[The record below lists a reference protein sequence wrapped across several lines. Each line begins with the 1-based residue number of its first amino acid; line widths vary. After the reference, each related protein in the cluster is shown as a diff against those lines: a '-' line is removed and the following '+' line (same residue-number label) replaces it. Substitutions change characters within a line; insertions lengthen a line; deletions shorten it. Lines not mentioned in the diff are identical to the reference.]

1 MRLTVLYEP
10 ALLNS
15 ISRDTLFPRSPAFRP
30 VWLPGLSR
38 PGSQST
44 SMTAHGAL
52 LSTSLPDK
60 HSDMTAGAGLS
71 ADPSVPV
78 PQRELVY
85 NGLLPYAE
93 RLDREASEL
102 LADIKAN
109 LSRAVLL
116 RELWP
121 GVVFW
126 CRKLFS
132 FLKLYGRRFSKDD
145 HVLFAKLLYE
155 LVTLP
160 GLEPHMMQNY
170 ARLLIQ
176 LLKKKELLSREDLQL
191 PWRPLHQLYE
201 KVVHSKTEHL
211 GLVWFPNSVDHIM
224 KALVKSCRPYFP
236 ASSTKEMLDEWRPL
250 LCVFD
255 TVMQKAIGTMELFL
269 PTIMPPEEHD
279 QGFRL
284 WFDELMDLWLSV
296 QNQPSW
302 EGHLVNLFARLAND
316 NIGYV
321 DWTSYVPTI
330 FTRILRSLN
339 LPVGVSHMVA
349 LRYLTNSY
357 DIGHLVLWIT
367 ALLGGPG
374 NPAQK
379 QLTCLFNSIA
389 SFYHPSNHGRWQSRL
404 MRLLQRLPA
413 SVVRRA
419 HRERHAVPS
428 WITAV
433 PESQR
438 LTDEDLREF
447 TRSLT
452 GAALLAMFSKN
463 GSTDAAF
470 ALQNLALL
478 TPQLTIPPV
487 LEKTYAAME
496 TLTEPHTLTA
506 TLSCMIGM
514 ARSLVAPGGRYP
526 RGRAH
531 VLPLLMGSLPGVDPN
546 DFSKCMITFQF
557 ITTFTTLVPLVDC
570 SSAPSRRDDLSEM
583 EKELCFASA
592 EFEDFVLQFLDRC
605 FAVIESSTLEQTR
618 DDTET
623 DTQTQLESLV
633 ELGLSSTV
641 STVLTQ
647 CATHIYMVALQKV
660 YNFATSN
667 IFETCVSGRM
677 VADMCRAAAKCH
689 PAESLRLFVPHCCSL
704 IFQITENEDL
714 QSEEELDKELLWN
727 LQLLSEVTRVDGEQL
742 LRYGGEVER
751 VLSTCVRLRC
761 KRAYA
766 LAAGLL
772 EHTLRS
778 LSLIYPT
785 EYRSTA
791 GGFCHDLPVRDWGR
805 PGDIAALGLCWHVPS
820 PEEEN
825 FVFQLLSRL
834 LKPELERI
842 GGHVSGDQPMSREEL
857 LQSLAI
863 MHHCLLGA
871 GSLLPPL
878 DGPHVADLV
887 PSMVNLGEFKLH
899 IGVEYDNSRENY
911 RESICRTMRLLLHH
925 ILEHTEDDT
934 KSLFVIIKIISDL
947 LFFRGTHKK
956 EFDSRWKSFTLVK
969 KSMENR
975 LYGKKQHIRALLID
989 RVLLQ
994 HEMRKLVLEGRE
1006 YKEVHQELLCDLLL
1020 LSTSTYS
1027 QVRSRAQNV
1036 LTTAL
1041 ATYSFSYR
1049 DLIPRI
1055 VQLISPQHTAGTQ
1068 QQFKGALYCLQAA
1081 HSGVCLA
1088 SLRDWDCVGAVWPA
1102 LVRGGLSPAATV
1114 DEHSVAQLLDDIVDR
1129 IHRQHDTVGIFFTVS
1144 ESCVEIAEQMAPS
1157 QTLRTPSV
1165 EELQEGLQRQRI
1177 RNVVNARKYEKLVND
1192 LLDCLEDRE
1201 LPWKFEHTAADLLS
1215 LLLRDDHPLPPD
1227 AVLYFTQSLIHDS
1240 ITIRTVAISAT
1251 AGILKQLKR
1260 PRKKIAVKPSDV
1272 SGVLDPEGVWA
1283 GDRQANRWLQYR
1295 SAELPLSEGAWD
1307 SQLHVEKT
1315 HVGYYSWPREMM
1327 IYDPQKLKDDLPYE
1341 EMSEAEKIIFE
1352 YFSDPEFIEQLMEFL
1367 SLEERKG
1374 KDSFNPRRF
1383 CLFKGL
1389 FRNYGDIFLPLLW
1402 PHLEQLAADPH
1413 ESSQRC
1419 VCEIA
1424 AGLIRGSKLWSFSK
1438 VDKLWRVLCP
1448 LIRMA
1453 LSNVTVE
1460 TYTDWGT
1467 CVATACEGRDPRK
1480 LHWLLE
1486 LLMET
1491 PLVGEGSSFRDA
1503 SLLYVLQGGLAQQ
1516 QWRVSELLHRL
1527 LAYLEPKLTQVYK
1540 NVRERIGSV
1549 LTYIFMMDVALPHTQ
1564 STSSPHVA
1572 DFVTRVLER
1581 LKPLTSEAEIHNHV
1595 HEENAPETT
1604 DERTQAVKLLKTVLK
1619 WLLASAG
1626 RTFTTPVTQQL
1637 QLLPLLFKIAPVEID
1652 ESYDEMKQDARTC
1665 LSLMSQGVLYPQH
1678 IPLVLAALEE
1688 MAGSK
1693 SWHARYSV
1701 LTYLQITVFSNLFTL
1716 LSVPVEVQRVRKL
1729 VMRLLLDEQLEVRD
1743 MAGTTLSGLLQCH
1756 FFPLDRSLQTQLQT
1770 LSHTLLTKARGE
1782 LASTD
1787 LVRRHAGVLGLS
1799 ACILSSPYD
1808 VPTWMPQILMDLSDH
1823 LNDPQP
1829 IEMTVKK
1836 TLSEF
1841 RRTHHDNWQ
1850 AHRQRFTDD
1859 QLLVLTDL
1867 LVSPC
1872 YYA

>member
-1 MRLTVLYEP
+1 
-10 ALLNS
+10 
-15 ISRDTLFPRSPAFRP
+15 
-30 VWLPGLSR
+30 
-38 PGSQST
+38 
-44 SMTAHGAL
+44 
-52 LSTSLPDK
+52 
-60 HSDMTAGAGLS
+60 
-71 ADPSVPV
+71 
-78 PQRELVY
+78 
-85 NGLLPYAE
+85 
-93 RLDREASEL
+93 
-102 LADIKAN
+102 
-109 LSRAVLL
+109 
-116 RELWP
+116 
-121 GVVFW
+121 
-126 CRKLFS
+126 
-132 FLKLYGRRFSKDD
+132 
-145 HVLFAKLLYE
+145 
-155 LVTLP
+155 
-160 GLEPHMMQNY
+160 MMQNY

-191 PWRPLHQLYE
+191 PWRPLHRLYE

-211 GLVWFPNSVDHIM
+211 GLIWFPNSVDHIL

-255 TVMQKAIGTMELFL
+255 AVMQKAIGTMELFL
-269 PTIMPPEEHD
+269 PTIMPPDEHR

-321 DWTSYVPTI
+321 DWTPYIPTI

-339 LPVGVSHMVA
+339 LPVGVGHMVA

-379 QLTCLFNSIA
+379 ELSRLFDSIA

-419 HRERHAVPS
+419 HRERHAVPG
-428 WITAV
+428 WITPV

-447 TRSLT
+447 TGSLT

-478 TPQLTIPPV
+478 TPQLAIPPV

-514 ARSLVAPGGRYP
+514 ARSLVAPGERYP
-526 RGRAH
+526 EGRAH

-570 SSAPSRRDDLSEM
+570 SSAPSRRGDLSEM
-583 EKELCFASA
+583 ERDLCFASA

-605 FAVIESSTLEQTR
+605 FAVIESSSLEQTR

-623 DTQTQLESLV
+623 DTQTQLESLA
-633 ELGLSSTV
+633 ELGLASTV
-641 STVLTQ
+641 SAVLTQ
-647 CATHIYMVALQKV
+647 CSAHIYMVALQKV

-677 VADMCRAAAKCH
+677 VADVCRAAAKCH
-689 PAESLRLFVPHCCSL
+689 PAESLRLFVPHCCGL

-714 QSEEELDKELLWN
+714 ESEEELDKELLWN

-742 LRYGGEVER
+742 LRYGGELER
-751 VLSTCVRLRC
+751 VLSACMRLRC

-791 GGFCHDLPVRDWGR
+791 GGFCQDLPVRDWGR
-805 PGDIAALGLCWHVPS
+805 PGDVGALGLCWHVPS

-825 FVFQLLSRL
+825 FVFQLLSGL
-834 LKPELERI
+834 LKPELDRI
-842 GGHVSGDQPMSREEL
+842 RGHVSGDRRMSREEL

-863 MHHCLLGA
+863 VHHCLLGA

-878 DGPHVADLV
+878 DGPHVPDLV
-887 PSMVNLGEFKLH
+887 PSMVNLGEFKLY
-899 IGVEYDNSRENY
+899 IGVEYD
-911 RESICRTMRLLLHH
+911 HV
-925 ILEHTEDDT
+925 LEHTEDDT
-934 KSLFVIIKIISDL
+934 KSLFVIIKIIADL

-994 HEMRKLVLEGRE
+994 HEMRKLVVEGSE

-1020 LSTSTYS
+1020 LSTSAYS

-1036 LTTAL
+1036 LTAAL
-1041 ATYSFSYR
+1041 ATFSFSYR

-1055 VQLISPQHTAGTQ
+1055 VQLLSPQRAAGTQ

-1102 LVRGGLSPAATV
+1102 LVRCGLSPAAAL
-1114 DEHSVAQLLDDIVDR
+1114 DEHSVGHLLDDIVDR

-1144 ESCVEIAEQMAPS
+1144 ESCAEIAEQMAPS

-1165 EELQEGLQRQRI
+1165 EELKEGLQRQRI

-1192 LLDCLEDRE
+1192 LLDCLENRE

-1227 AVLYFTQSLIHDS
+1227 AVLYFTQSLVHDS
-1240 ITIRTVAISAT
+1240 ISIRKVAISAM

-1272 SGVLDPEGVWA
+1272 SGAPDPEDVWA

-1295 SAELPLSEGAWD
+1295 GAELPLSEEAWD

-1327 IYDPQKLKDDLPYE
+1327 IYAPSQKQKDDLPYE
-1341 EMSEAEKIIFE
+1341 DMGEAEKIIFE
-1352 YFSDPEFIEQLMEFL
+1352 YFSDPEFIEHLVEFL

-1389 FRNYGDIFLPLLW
+1389 FRNYGDVFLPLLW
-1402 PHLEQLAADPH
+1402 PHLERLAADPH

-1448 LIRMA
+1448 LIKTA
-1453 LSNVTVE
+1453 LSIVTVE

-1503 SLLYVLQGGLAQQ
+1503 SLLYVLQGGLVQQ
-1516 QWRVSELLHRL
+1516 QWRVAELLHRL
-1527 LAYLEPKLTQVYK
+1527 LAYLEPKLTHVYK

-1549 LTYIFMMDVALPHTQ
+1549 LTYIFMMDAALPHTQ
-1564 STSSPHVA
+1564 STSSPRVA
-1572 DFVTRVLER
+1572 DFVARVLER

-1595 HEENAPETT
+1595 REDDAPETA

-1626 RTFTTPVTQQL
+1626 RTFTTPVCQQL

-1665 LSLMSQGVLYPQH
+1665 LSLMSQGLLYPRH
-1678 IPLVLAALEE
+1678 VPLVLAALEE

-1716 LSVPVEVQRVRKL
+1716 VSVAAEVQRVRKM

-1743 MAGTTLSGLLQCH
+1743 MAGTTLSGLLQCR

-1770 LSHTLLTKARGE
+1770 LSHTGLPKARGE
-1782 LASTD
+1782 LASAG

-1808 VPTWMPQILMDLSDH
+1808 VPAWMPQILMDLSDH

-1850 AHRQRFTDD
+1850 EHRQRFTDD

>member
-1 MRLTVLYEP
+1 MVVE
-10 ALLNS
+10 
-15 ISRDTLFPRSPAFRP
+15 
-30 VWLPGLSR
+30 G
-38 PGSQST
+38 
-44 SMTAHGAL
+44 
-52 LSTSLPDK
+52 
-60 HSDMTAGAGLS
+60 DMAGFQ
-71 ADPSVPV
+71 
-78 PQRELVY
+78 PQKEIVY
-85 NGLLPYAE
+85 NALLPYAD
-93 RLDREASEL
+93 RLDQEATEL
-102 LADIKAN
+102 LAEIKAN

-121 GVVFW
+121 GVAFW
-126 CRKLFS
+126 SRKLFS
-132 FLKLYGRRFSKDD
+132 FLKLYGRRFSKED
-145 HVLFAKLLYE
+145 HILFIKLLYE

-160 GLEPHMMQNY
+160 NLEPHMMQSY
-170 ARLLIQ
+170 ARLLIL

-191 PWRPLHQLYE
+191 PWRPLYDLYE
-201 KVVHSKTEHL
+201 RVVYSKTEHL
-211 GLVWFPNSVDHIM
+211 GLIWFPNSVDHIL
-224 KALVKSCRPYFP
+224 KALIKSCRLYFP
-236 ASSTKEMLDEWRPL
+236 ASSTQEMLDEWRPL

-255 TVMQKAIGTMELFL
+255 VIMQKAISNMELFL
-269 PTIMPPEEHD
+269 PTIMPPEEHS
-279 QGFRL
+279 QGFQL
-284 WFDELMDLWLSV
+284 WFDELMALWTAV
-296 QNQPSW
+296 QNQPTW

-321 DWTSYVPTI
+321 DWTPYIPTI

-339 LPVGVSHMVA
+339 LPVGVSQMVSP
-349 LRYLTNSY
+349 RYLTNSY

-379 QLTCLFNSIA
+379 ELTCLFNSIA

-413 SVVRRA
+413 SVVRRV
-419 HRERHAVPS
+419 HRERHAAPS
-428 WITAV
+428 WITLV

-438 LTDEDLREF
+438 LTDEDLQEF
-447 TRSLT
+447 TQSLI
-452 GAALLAMFSKN
+452 GAALLAMFSKT
-463 GSTDAAF
+463 GSTDAAY

-478 TPQLTIPPV
+478 TPELVIPPV

-514 ARSLVAPGGRYP
+514 ARSLVSPNNHYP
-526 RGRAH
+526 EGRAH

-557 ITTFTTLVPLVDC
+557 IATFTTLVPLVDC
-570 SSAPSRRDDLSEM
+570 SSAPSQRSDLTEI
-583 EKELCFASA
+583 EKDLCFASA

-605 FAVIESSTLEQTR
+605 FALIDSSTLEQTR
-618 DDTET
+618 DEMET
-623 DTQTQLESLV
+623 DTQTHLESLV

-641 STVLTQ
+641 STILTQ
-647 CATHIYMVALQKV
+647 CSKQIYKMALQKV

-677 VADMCRAAAKCH
+677 VADMCRATAKCH
-689 PAESLRLFVPHCCSL
+689 PAESLRLFVPHCCSV
-704 IFQITENEDL
+704 IFHITDNEELRGED
-714 QSEEELDKELLWN
+714 ELDKELLWN

-742 LRYGGEVER
+742 LKYQGDLER
-751 VLSTCVRLRC
+751 ILCVCVRLRC
-761 KRAYA
+761 KRAYT
-766 LAAGLL
+766 LACNLL

-785 EYRSTA
+785 EYRSTS
-791 GGFCHDLPVRDWGR
+791 GGFDTDLPIRDWGR
-805 PGDIAALGLCWHVPS
+805 AGDVAALGVCWHVPGQ
-820 PEEEN
+820 EEEN

-834 LKPELERI
+834 LHPELERI
-842 GGHVSGDQPMSREEL
+842 KSHVSGEQPMSREEL

-863 MHHCLLGA
+863 VQHSLLGA
-871 GSLLPPL
+871 GSMLPPL
-878 DGPHVADLV
+878 DGPHVPDLV
-887 PSMVNLGEFKLH
+887 PSMVNLGETKLH
-899 IGVEYDNSRENY
+899 IGVEYDDSRENY
-911 RESICRTMRLLLHH
+911 RESICQTMRLLLHH
-925 ILEHTEDDT
+925 ILEHSEDDT

-947 LFFRGTHKK
+947 MFFRGTHKR

-975 LYGKKQHIRALLID
+975 LLGKKLHIRALLID

-994 HEMRKLVLEGRE
+994 HEMRKLVVDSSE
-1006 YKEVHQELLCDLLL
+1006 YKVVHQELLCNLLL

-1036 LTTAL
+1036 LMVAL
-1041 ATYSFSYR
+1041 GTFNFSYR

-1055 VQLISPQHTAGTQ
+1055 IQLLSPQDTSSTQ
-1068 QQFKGALYCLQAA
+1068 QQLKGALYCLLGA
-1081 HSGVCLA
+1081 HSDICLA
-1088 SLRDWDCVGAVWPA
+1088 SMRDWDCVGAVWPA
-1102 LVRGGLSPAATV
+1102 LVRCGLSPTLTL
-1114 DEHSVAQLLDDIVDR
+1114 DESSIGPLLDDITDR
-1129 IHRQHDTVGIFFTVS
+1129 IHRQHDTIGIYFTVS
-1144 ESCVEIAEQMAPS
+1144 ESCVEVANLIAESKSPS
-1157 QTLRTPSV
+1157 PRLEAPSV
-1165 EELQEGLQRQRI
+1165 EELKEGLQRQRI
-1177 RNVVNARKYEKLVND
+1177 RNVVAARKYEKLVND
-1192 LLDCLEDRE
+1192 LLDCLEDRD
-1201 LPWKFEHTAADLLS
+1201 LPWKFEHMATDLLS
-1215 LLLRDDHPLPPD
+1215 LQLRDDHPLPPD
-1227 AVLYFTQSLIHDS
+1227 AVLFFTQSLTHDS
-1240 ITIRTVAISAT
+1240 ISIRKVAISAL

-1260 PRKKIAVKPSDV
+1260 PMKKEAVNPSDI
-1272 SGVLDPEGVWA
+1272 SGTEDPEGVCA
-1283 GDRQANRWLQYR
+1283 GDRKGNHWLQYD
-1295 SAELPLSEGAWD
+1295 SNNLPLSQEDWV
-1307 SQLHVEKT
+1307 SQHFVEKT
-1315 HVGYYSWPREMM
+1315 HVGYYTWPREMM
-1327 IYDPQKLKDDLPYE
+1327 IYAASEKSKDDLQYE
-1341 EMSEAEKIIFE
+1341 EMSEGEKIIFE
-1352 YFSDPEFIEQLMEFL
+1352 YFSDPEFIDQLIEFL
-1367 SLEERKG
+1367 SLEDRKG

-1389 FRNYGDIFLPLLW
+1389 FRNYGDVFLPLLW
-1402 PHLEQLAADPH
+1402 PHLEQLASDPH

-1419 VCEIA
+1419 VCEIT
-1424 AGLIRGSKLWSFSK
+1424 AGLIRGSKLWSFSQ
-1438 VDKLWRVLCP
+1438 VDGLWKLLCP
-1448 LIRMA
+1448 LIRTA
-1453 LSNVTVE
+1453 LTNITVE

-1467 CVATACEGRDPRK
+1467 CIATACEGRDPRK

-1486 LLMET
+1486 MLMES
-1491 PLVGEGSSFRDA
+1491 PLSGEGGSFRDA

-1549 LTYIFMMDVALPHTQ
+1549 LTYIFMMDVALPHTAP
-1564 STSSPHVA
+1564 TSSPHVA
-1572 DFVTRVLER
+1572 EFVTRVLER
-1581 LKPLTSEAEIHNHV
+1581 LKPLTSEPEIHNHV
-1595 HEENAPETT
+1595 HEENTQET

-1619 WLLASAG
+1619 WLMASAG
-1626 RTFTTPVTQQL
+1626 RTFTTPVQQQL

-1665 LSLMSQGVLYPQH
+1665 LSLMSQGLLYPEH

-1688 MAGSK
+1688 MACSR
-1693 SWHARYSV
+1693 SWHARFSV
-1701 LTYLQITVFSNLFTL
+1701 LTYLQIMVFYNLFTL
-1716 LSVPVEVQRVRKL
+1716 LSLPAEVLCIQRL
-1729 VMRLLLDEQLEVRD
+1729 VMQLLLDEQLEVRD
-1743 MAGTTLSGLLQCH
+1743 MAGTTLSGLLQCQ
-1756 FFPLDRSLQTQLQT
+1756 FFPLDSSLQTQLQT
-1770 LSHTLLTKARGE
+1770 LSQTPLPKARGE
-1782 LASTD
+1782 LSSTD

-1808 VPTWMPQILMDLSDH
+1808 VPDWMPQILMDLSDH

-1850 AHRQRFTDD
+1850 EHRQCFTDD

>member
-1 MRLTVLYEP
+1 MTVGG
-10 ALLNS
+10 
-15 ISRDTLFPRSPAFRP
+15 
-30 VWLPGLSR
+30 GLC
-38 PGSQST
+38 
-44 SMTAHGAL
+44 
-52 LSTSLPDK
+52 
-60 HSDMTAGAGLS
+60 AG
-71 ADPSVPV
+71 PSVVVV
-78 PQRELVY
+78 PQKELVY
-85 NGLLPYAE
+85 NGLLPYAD
-93 RLDREASEL
+93 RLDREAAEL
-102 LADIKAN
+102 LADIKTN

-121 GVVFW
+121 GVAFW
-126 CRKLFS
+126 CKKLFS
-132 FLKLYGRRFSKDD
+132 FLKLYGRKFSKDD
-145 HVLFAKLLYE
+145 HILFIKLLYE

-160 GLEPHMMQNY
+160 GLEPHMMQSY

-176 LLKKKELLSREDLQL
+176 LLKKKELLSRDDLQL

-211 GLVWFPNSVDHIM
+211 GLVWFPNSVDHIL

-255 TVMQKAIGTMELFL
+255 AVMQKAIGIMELFL
-269 PTIMPPEEHD
+269 PTIMPPEEHER
-279 QGFRL
+279 GFRL

-321 DWTSYVPTI
+321 DWTPYIPTI

-339 LPVGVSHMVA
+339 LPVGVNHTVA

-379 QLTCLFNSIA
+379 ELTRLFNSIA

-419 HRERHAVPS
+419 HRERHAAPG
-428 WITAV
+428 WITPV

-438 LTDEDLREF
+438 LTDEDLQEF

-452 GAALLAMFSKN
+452 GAALLSMFSKT

-478 TPQLTIPPV
+478 TPQLAIPPV

-514 ARSLVAPGGRYP
+514 ARSLVAPSEHYPEGRL
-526 RGRAH
+526 H

-570 SSAPSRRDDLSEM
+570 SAAPCRHGNLSEI
-583 EKELCFASA
+583 ERELCFASA

-605 FAVIESSTLEQTR
+605 FAVIDSSALEQTR

-633 ELGLSSTV
+633 ELGLASTV

-647 CATHIYMVALQKV
+647 CSTHIYMVALEKV

-677 VADMCRAAAKCH
+677 VADVCRAAAKCH
-689 PAESLRLFVPHCCSL
+689 PAESLKLFVPHCCSL
-704 IFQITENEDL
+704 IFQIAENEDL

-727 LQLLSEVTRVDGEQL
+727 LQLLSEVTRIDGEHL
-742 LRYGGEVER
+742 LRYAGELER

-766 LAAGLL
+766 MAAALL

-805 PGDIAALGLCWHVPS
+805 PGDVAALGLCWHVPS
-820 PEEEN
+820 LEEEN
-825 FVFQLLSRL
+825 FVFRLLSRL

-842 GGHVSGDQPMSREEL
+842 GGHVSGDRPMSREAL

-863 MHHCLLGA
+863 VQHCLLGA
-871 GSLLPPL
+871 GSMLPPL
-878 DGPHVADLV
+878 DGAHVADLV

-899 IGVEYDNSRENY
+899 IGVEYDDSSENY

-947 LFFRGTHKK
+947 LFFRGTHKT

-975 LYGKKQHIRALLID
+975 LYGNKQHIRALLID

-994 HEMRKLVLEGRE
+994 HEMRKLVVEGSE
-1006 YKEVHQELLCDLLL
+1006 YKEVHQELLYDLLL
-1020 LSTSTYS
+1020 LSTSTYG
-1027 QVRSRAQNV
+1027 QVRSKAQNV

-1055 VQLISPQHTAGTQ
+1055 VQLISPQHTASTQ

-1088 SLRDWDCVGAVWPA
+1088 SMRDWDCVGAVWPA
-1102 LVRGGLSPAATV
+1102 LVRCGLSPATAL
-1114 DEHSVAQLLDDIVDR
+1114 DEPSVGQLLDDIVDR
-1129 IHRQHDTVGIFFTVS
+1129 IHRQHDTIGVFFTVS
-1144 ESCVEIAEQMAPS
+1144 ESCVEMAQQMV
-1157 QTLRTPSV
+1157 TLETPSL
-1165 EELQEGLQRQRI
+1165 EELKEGLQRQRI

-1192 LLDCLEDRE
+1192 LLDCLEDRD

-1227 AVLYFTQSLIHDS
+1227 AVLYFTQSLVHDS
-1240 ITIRTVAISAT
+1240 ISIRKVAISAM

-1260 PRKKIAVKPSDV
+1260 PRKKIAVKPSDI
-1272 SGVLDPEGVWA
+1272 SGVADPEGVWWA
-1283 GDRQANRWLQYR
+1283 GDRQANSWLQYR
-1295 SAELPLSEGAWD
+1295 RAELPLSEEAWD
-1307 SQLHVEKT
+1307 SQMHVEKT
-1315 HVGYYSWPREMM
+1315 HVGYYSWPSEMM
-1327 IYDPQKLKDDLPYE
+1327 IYAPSEKLKDDLPYE

-1352 YFSDPEFIEQLMEFL
+1352 YFSDPEFIEQLMDFL

-1383 CLFKGL
+1383 YLFKGL
-1389 FRNYGDIFLPLLW
+1389 FRNYGDVFLPVLW
-1402 PHLEQLAADPH
+1402 PHLEQLAGEAH

-1424 AGLIRGSKLWSFSK
+1424 AGLIRGSKLWSFGK
-1438 VDKLWRVLCP
+1438 VDKLWRILCP
-1448 LIRMA
+1448 LIRTA
-1453 LSNVTVE
+1453 LTIMTVE

-1467 CVATACEGRDPRK
+1467 CIATACEGRDPRK

-1491 PLVGEGSSFRDA
+1491 PLFGEGSSFRDA

-1527 LAYLEPKLTQVYK
+1527 LTSLEPKLTHVYK

-1549 LTYIFMMDVALPHTQ
+1549 LTYIFMMDVALPHTLP
-1564 STSSPHVA
+1564 TSSPHVA
-1572 DFVTRVLER
+1572 DFVARVLER
-1581 LKPLTSEAEIHNHV
+1581 LKPLTSEAEIPNHV
-1595 HEENAPETT
+1595 REENAPETT

-1626 RTFTTPVTQQL
+1626 RTFTTPVQQQL

-1665 LSLMSQGVLYPQH
+1665 LSLMSQGLLYPQH

-1688 MAGSK
+1688 MAGSR
-1693 SWHARYSV
+1693 SWHARYSM
-1701 LTYLQITVFSNLFTL
+1701 LTYLQISVFSNLFTL
-1716 LSVPVEVQRVRKL
+1716 LSAPVEVQRVRKL
-1729 VMRLLLDEQLEVRD
+1729 VMRLLLDEQLE
-1743 MAGTTLSGLLQCH
+1743 SSPGL
-1756 FFPLDRSLQTQLQT
+1756 
-1770 LSHTLLTKARGE
+1770 
-1782 LASTD
+1782 D
-1787 LVRRHAGVLGLS
+1787 LMRRHAGVLGLS

-1808 VPTWMPQILMDLSDH
+1808 VPKWMPQILMDLSDH

-1850 AHRQRFTDD
+1850 EHRQRFTDD

>member
-1 MRLTVLYEP
+1 MTVDG
-10 ALLNS
+10 A
-15 ISRDTLFPRSPAFRP
+15 P
-30 VWLPGLSR
+30 VGPPGF
-38 PGSQST
+38 
-44 SMTAHGAL
+44 
-52 LSTSLPDK
+52 
-60 HSDMTAGAGLS
+60 
-71 ADPSVPV
+71 V
-78 PQRELVY
+78 PQKEIVY
-85 NGLLPYAE
+85 NRMLPYAD
-93 RLDREASEL
+93 RLDAEATEL

-109 LSRAVLL
+109 LSRAVAL

-121 GVVFW
+121 GVAFW

-132 FLKLYGRRFSKDD
+132 FLKLYGRRFSKED
-145 HVLFAKLLYE
+145 HILFIKLLYE

-160 GLEPHMMQNY
+160 DLEPYMMQSY

-176 LLKKKELLSREDLQL
+176 LLKKKELLSRDDLQL
-191 PWRPLHQLYE
+191 PWRPLYDLYE
-201 KVVHSKTEHL
+201 RVVYSKTEHL
-211 GLVWFPNSVDHIM
+211 GLIWFPNSVDHIL
-224 KALVKSCRPYFP
+224 KALIKSCRLYFP
-236 ASSTKEMLDEWRPL
+236 TSSTREMLDEWRPL

-255 TVMQKAIGTMELFL
+255 MVMQKAISNMELFL
-269 PTIMPPEEHD
+269 PTIMPVEEHG
-279 QGFRL
+279 QGFQL
-284 WFDELMDLWLSV
+284 WFEELMNLWVSV

-321 DWTSYVPTI
+321 DWTPYTPTI

-339 LPVGVSHMVA
+339 LPVGVSQMVA
-349 LRYLTNSY
+349 PRYLTNSY

-379 QLTCLFNSIA
+379 ELTYLFNSIA

-413 SVVRRA
+413 SVVRRV
-419 HRERHAVPS
+419 HRERHAIPC
-428 WITAV
+428 WITLV

-438 LTDEDLREF
+438 LTDDDLREF
-447 TRSLT
+447 TQSLI
-452 GAALLAMFSKN
+452 GAALLAMFSKT
-463 GSTDAAF
+463 GSTDAAY

-478 TPQLTIPPV
+478 TPELTIPPV

-514 ARSLVAPGGRYP
+514 ARSLVSSNNNYP
-526 RGRAH
+526 EGRAH
-531 VLPLLMGSLPGVDPN
+531 VVPLLMGSLPGVDPN

-557 ITTFTTLVPLVDC
+557 IATFTTLVPLVDC
-570 SSAPSRRDDLSEM
+570 SSAPSRHSDLTEI
-583 EKELCFASA
+583 EKDLCFASA

-605 FAVIESSTLEQTR
+605 FALIDSSTLEQTR
-618 DDTET
+618 DETET

-641 STVLTQ
+641 STILTQ
-647 CATHIYMVALQKV
+647 CSTEIYKVALQKV

-677 VADMCRAAAKCH
+677 VADMCRAAAKV
-689 PAESLRLFVPHCCSL
+689 SLSL
-704 IFQITENEDL
+704 HQVIKKNEEL
-714 QSEEELDKELLWN
+714 QNEEELDKELLWN

-742 LRYGGEVER
+742 LKYRGDLER
-751 VLSTCVRLRC
+751 ILRVCVRLHC
-761 KRAYA
+761 KRAYT
-766 LAAGLL
+766 LACNLL

-785 EYRSTA
+785 EYRSTS
-791 GGFCHDLPVRDWGR
+791 GGFDTDLPIRDWGR
-805 PGDIAALGLCWHVPS
+805 DGDVAALGVCWHVPS
-820 PEEEN
+820 KEEES
-825 FVFQLLSRL
+825 FVFQLLSSL
-834 LKPELERI
+834 LQPELQRI
-842 GGHVSGDQPMSREEL
+842 KDHVSGDQPMSREEL

-863 MHHCLLGA
+863 VQHCLLGA
-871 GSLLPPL
+871 GTMLRPL
-878 DGPHVADLV
+878 DGPHVSDLV
-887 PSMVNLGEFKLH
+887 PSMVNLGEIKLH
-899 IGVEYDNSRENY
+899 IGVEYGKKTHTHSHIHTYN
-911 RESICRTMRLLLHH
+911 H
-925 ILEHTEDDT
+925 ILEHSEDDT

-947 LFFRGTHKK
+947 MFFRGTHKK
-956 EFDSRWKSFTLVK
+956 EFDARWKSFTLVK

-994 HEMRKLVLEGRE
+994 HEMRKLVVEGSE
-1006 YKEVHQELLCDLLL
+1006 YKVVHQEMLCDLLL

-1027 QVRSRAQNV
+1027 QVRSRAQSV
-1036 LTTAL
+1036 LMMAL
-1041 ATYSFSYR
+1041 GTYSFSYR

-1055 VQLISPQHTAGTQ
+1055 LQLLSPQNTTVSQ
-1068 QQFKGALYCLQAA
+1068 QQFKGALYCLLGM
-1081 HSGVCLA
+1081 HSGICLA
-1088 SLRDWDCVGAVWPA
+1088 SMRDWDCVGEVWPA
-1102 LVRGGLSPAATV
+1102 LVRCGLSPSMSL
-1114 DEHSVAQLLDDIVDR
+1114 EKPSICLLLDDITDR
-1129 IHRQHDTVGIFFTVS
+1129 VHRQHDTIGIYFTVGNTATETQQYRLS
-1144 ESCVEIAEQMAPS
+1144 IKCLKPCYQY
-1157 QTLRTPSV
+1157 QK
-1165 EELQEGLQRQRI
+1165 
-1177 RNVVNARKYEKLVND
+1177 KYEKLVND
-1192 LLDCLEDRE
+1192 LLDCLEDRD
-1201 LPWKFEHTAADLLS
+1201 LPWKFEHMATDLLS
-1215 LLLRDDHPLPPD
+1215 LLLRDDHPLPSD

-1240 ITIRTVAISAT
+1240 ISIRKVAISAV

-1260 PRKKIAVKPSDV
+1260 PRKKIAVKPSEISEGLMKTTQMKDM
-1272 SGVLDPEGVWA
+1272 EGVCV
-1283 GDRQANRWLQYR
+1283 GDREANRWLQYD
-1295 SAELPLSEGAWD
+1295 SKNLPMCQEQWEG
-1307 SQLHVEKT
+1307 QQFVEKT
-1315 HVGYYSWPREMM
+1315 HWGYYSWPREMM
-1327 IYDPQKLKDDLPYE
+1327 IYAASEKPKDDLPYE
-1341 EMSEAEKIIFE
+1341 EMSEGEKIIFE
-1352 YFSDPEFIEQLMEFL
+1352 YFSDPEFIDQLIEFL

-1389 FRNYGDIFLPLLW
+1389 FRNYGDMFLPLLW
-1402 PHLEQLAADPH
+1402 PHLEQLAGDPH

-1419 VCEIA
+1419 VCEIT

-1438 VDKLWRVLCP
+1438 VDKLWQLLCP
-1448 LIRMA
+1448 LIRTA
-1453 LSNVTVE
+1453 LTNITVE

-1467 CVATACEGRDPRK
+1467 CIATACEGRDPRK

-1486 LLMET
+1486 LLMES
-1491 PLVGEGSSFRDA
+1491 PLSGEGGSFRDA
-1503 SLLYVLQGGLAQQ
+1503 SLLYVLQGGLTQQ

-1549 LTYIFMMDVALPHTQ
+1549 LTYIFMIDVALPHTQ
-1564 STSSPHVA
+1564 PTSSPHVA
-1572 DFVTRVLER
+1572 EFVTRVLER
-1581 LKPLTSEAEIHNHV
+1581 LKPLTSEPEIHNHV
-1595 HEENAPETT
+1595 HEENTRET

-1619 WLLASAG
+1619 WLMASAG
-1626 RTFTTPVTQQL
+1626 RTFTTPVQQQL

-1665 LSLMSQGVLYPQH
+1665 LSLMSQGLLYPEH

-1688 MAGSK
+1688 MSVSR

-1701 LTYLQITVFSNLFTL
+1701 LTYLQIMVFYNLFTL
-1716 LSVPVEVQRVRKL
+1716 LNAPAEVVRIQTL
-1729 VMRLLLDEQLEVRD
+1729 VMQLLLDEQLEVRD
-1743 MAGTTLSGLLQCH
+1743 MAGTTLSGLLQCQ
-1756 FFPLDRSLQTQLQT
+1756 FFPLDSSLQTQLQT
-1770 LSHTLLTKARGE
+1770 LSQTRLPKARGE

-1808 VPTWMPQILMDLSDH
+1808 VPQWMPQILMDLSDH

-1850 AHRQRFTDD
+1850 EHRQCFTDD

>member
-1 MRLTVLYEP
+1 
-10 ALLNS
+10 
-15 ISRDTLFPRSPAFRP
+15 
-30 VWLPGLSR
+30 
-38 PGSQST
+38 
-44 SMTAHGAL
+44 MTADG
-52 LSTSLPDK
+52 
-60 HSDMTAGAGLS
+60 DMAGF
-71 ADPSVPV
+71 V
-78 PQRELVY
+78 PQKEIVY
-85 NGLLPYAE
+85 NGLLPYSD
-93 RLDREASEL
+93 RLDREATEL
-102 LADIKAN
+102 LAEIKAN

-121 GVVFW
+121 GVAFW
-126 CRKLFS
+126 CKKLFS
-132 FLKLYGRRFSKDD
+132 FLKLYGRRFSKED
-145 HVLFAKLLYE
+145 HILFIKLLYE

-160 GLEPHMMQNY
+160 DLEPHMMQSY

-176 LLKKKELLSREDLQL
+176 LLKKKELLSRDDLQL
-191 PWRPLHQLYE
+191 PWRPLYDLYE
-201 KVVHSKTEHL
+201 RVVYSKTEHL
-211 GLVWFPNSVDHIM
+211 GLIWFP
-224 KALVKSCRPYFP
+224 KYFP

-255 TVMQKAIGTMELFL
+255 VVMQKAISNMELFL
-269 PTIMPPEEHD
+269 PTIMPPEEHS
-279 QGFRL
+279 QAFQL
-284 WFDELMDLWLSV
+284 WFDELMSLWTSV

-321 DWTSYVPTI
+321 DWTPYIPTI

-339 LPVGVSHMVA
+339 LPVGVSQMVA
-349 LRYLTNSY
+349 PRYLTNSY

-379 QLTCLFNSIA
+379 ELTCLFNSIA

-413 SVVRRA
+413 SVVRRV
-419 HRERHAVPS
+419 HRERHAAPS
-428 WITAV
+428 WIMLV
-433 PESQR
+433 PECQR
-438 LTDEDLREF
+438 LTDTDLQEF
-447 TRSLT
+447 TRSLI
-452 GAALLAMFSKN
+452 GAALLAMFSKT
-463 GSTDAAF
+463 GSTDAAY

-478 TPQLTIPPV
+478 TPELAIPPV

-514 ARSLVAPGGRYP
+514 ARSLVSPNNHYP
-526 RGRAH
+526 EGRAH

-557 ITTFTTLVPLVDC
+557 IATFTTLVPLVDC
-570 SSAPSRRDDLSEM
+570 SSAPSRHSDLTEI
-583 EKELCFASA
+583 EKDLCFASA

-605 FAVIESSTLEQTR
+605 FALIDSSTLEQTR
-618 DDTET
+618 DEMET
-623 DTQTQLESLV
+623 DTQTHLESLV

-641 STVLTQ
+641 NTILTQ
-647 CATHIYMVALQKV
+647 CSTEIYKVMALQKV

-677 VADMCRAAAKCH
+677 VADMCRAAAKVCMC
-689 PAESLRLFVPHCCSL
+689 LYQIL
-704 IFQITENEDL
+704 IHDTTLSYEELPGED
-714 QSEEELDKELLWN
+714 ELDKELLWN

-742 LRYGGEVER
+742 LKYQGDLER
-751 VLSTCVRLRC
+751 ILCVCVRLRC
-761 KRAYA
+761 KRAYT
-766 LAAGLL
+766 LACNLL

-785 EYRSTA
+785 EYRSTS
-791 GGFCHDLPVRDWGR
+791 GGFDTDLPIRDWGR
-805 PGDIAALGLCWHVPS
+805 AGDVAALGMCWHVPS
-820 PEEEN
+820 QEEEN

-834 LKPELERI
+834 LHPELQRI
-842 GGHVSGDQPMSREEL
+842 KGHVSGDQPMSRCEL

-863 MHHCLLGA
+863 VQHCLLGA
-871 GSLLPPL
+871 GSMLPPL
-878 DGPHVADLV
+878 DGPHVSDLV
-887 PSMVNLGEFKLH
+887 PSMVNLGEIKLH
-899 IGVEYDNSRENY
+899 IGVDYGKKTQTN
-911 RESICRTMRLLLHH
+911 H
-925 ILEHTEDDT
+925 ILEHSEDDT

-947 LFFRGTHKK
+947 MFFRGTHKK

-975 LYGKKQHIRALLID
+975 LHGKKQHIRALLID

-994 HEMRKLVLEGRE
+994 HEMRKLVVDGSE
-1006 YKEVHQELLCDLLL
+1006 YKVVHQELLCNLLL

-1036 LTTAL
+1036 LTAAL
-1041 ATYSFSYR
+1041 GTYSFSYR

-1055 VQLISPQHTAGTQ
+1055 LQLLSPQHNGTQ
-1068 QQFKGALYCLQAA
+1068 QQFKGALYCL
-1081 HSGVCLA
+1081 LA
-1088 SLRDWDCVGAVWPA
+1088 LHGGISLPSARDWDCVGEVWLA
-1102 LVRGGLSPAATV
+1102 LVRCGLLPTMTLEEASIGR
-1114 DEHSVAQLLDDIVDR
+1114 LLDDITDR
-1129 IHRQHDTVGIFFTVS
+1129 IHRQHDTIGIYFTVS
-1144 ESCVEIAEQMAPS
+1144 RCVEVANLIAHSENP
-1157 QTLRTPSV
+1157 TPCLEPPSV
-1165 EELQEGLQRQRI
+1165 EELKEGLQRQRI
-1177 RNVVNARKYEKLVND
+1177 KNVVAARKYEKLVND
-1192 LLDCLEDRE
+1192 LLDCLEDRD
-1201 LPWKFEHTAADLLS
+1201 LPWKFEHMATDLLS
-1215 LLLRDDHPLPPD
+1215 LQLRDDHPLPPD
-1227 AVLYFTQSLIHDS
+1227 AVLFFTQGLIHDS
-1240 ITIRTVAISAT
+1240 ISIRKVAISAM
-1251 AGILKQLKR
+1251 AGVLKQLKR
-1260 PRKKIAVKPSDV
+1260 PRKKVAVKPSDIKD
-1272 SGVLDPEGVWA
+1272 LEGVC
-1283 GDRQANRWLQYR
+1283 GDREGNRWLQYD
-1295 SAELPLSEGAWD
+1295 SNNLPLSEEQWD
-1307 SQLHVEKT
+1307 TQLYVEKT
-1315 HVGYYSWPREMM
+1315 HWGYYTWPREMM
-1327 IYDPQKLKDDLPYE
+1327 IHAASEKPKDDLTYE
-1341 EMSEAEKIIFE
+1341 EMSEGEKIIFE
-1352 YFSDPEFIEQLMEFL
+1352 YFSDPEFIDQLIGFL
-1367 SLEERKG
+1367 SLEDRKG

-1389 FRNYGDIFLPLLW
+1389 FCNYGDVFLPLLW
-1402 PHLEQLAADPH
+1402 PHLEQLASDPH

-1419 VCEIA
+1419 VCEIT

-1438 VDKLWRVLCP
+1438 VDRLWKLLCP
-1448 LIRMA
+1448 LIRTA
-1453 LSNVTVE
+1453 LTNITVE

-1467 CVATACEGRDPRK
+1467 CIATACEGRDPRK
-1480 LHWLLE
+1480 LHWLFE
-1486 LLMET
+1486 LLMES
-1491 PLVGEGSSFRDA
+1491 PLSGEGGSFRDA

-1527 LAYLEPKLTQVYK
+1527 LAYLEPKLTHVYK

-1549 LTYIFMMDVALPHTQ
+1549 LTYIFMIDVALPNTRP
-1564 STSSPHVA
+1564 TSSPHVA
-1572 DFVTRVLER
+1572 EFVPRVLER
-1581 LKPLTSEAEIHNHV
+1581 LKPLTSEPEIHNHV
-1595 HEENAPETT
+1595 HEENTQET

-1619 WLLASAG
+1619 WLMASAG
-1626 RTFTTPVTQQL
+1626 RTFTTPVQQQL

-1665 LSLMSQGVLYPQH
+1665 LSLMSQGLLYPEH

-1688 MAGSK
+1688 MASSR
-1693 SWHARYSV
+1693 SWHARFSV
-1701 LTYLQITVFSNLFTL
+1701 LTYLQIMVFYNLFTL
-1716 LSVPVEVQRVRKL
+1716 LSVPAEVFRIRKL
-1729 VMRLLLDEQLEVRD
+1729 VMQLLLDEQLEVRD
-1743 MAGTTLSGLLQCH
+1743 MAGTTLSGLLQCQ
-1756 FFPLDRSLQTQLQT
+1756 FFPLDSSLQTQLQT
-1770 LSHTLLTKARGE
+1770 LSQTLLPKARGE

-1808 VPTWMPQILMDLSDH
+1808 VQDWMPQILMDLSDH

-1850 AHRQRFTDD
+1850 EHRQCFTDD